1 MVIVA
6 TRLKGLCMGQG
17 SLPAPGS
24 AARECSPL
32 EKADADIKLVTVAT
46 PRSIRRQRRRAADD
60 AAQPRRRR
68 GAAATIGVALR
79 IRG

>member
-1 MVIVA
+1 MV
-6 TRLKGLCMGQG
+6 R
-17 SLPAPGS
+17 S
-24 AARECSPL
+24 L

-60 AAQPRRRR
+60 AARPRRRR